1 MSEIRSGLPGTTGA
15 PADPAGPPDTHT
27 PPPGAAFMNV
37 VRWVLFAGLLVVA
50 AVSVGGYLGAMREG
64 AATKQSQKQ
73 ARYYCPMH
81 PTYTSD
87 RPGEC
92 PICGMSL
99 EPIPV
104 GGTGVASGA
113 QGDVPGLTTV
123 HLTPERVQMI
133 GVRTAVVEKR
143 PVGARLDLVG
153 FVAPDESRLK
163 RIQIRA
169 PGWVQELFVSRTGDE
184 VTAGQPL
191 LTLYSPELYQSEQ
204 EYLIE
209 ARARA
214 QRDTSTAGHGASLGH
229 DDDGAGSALMRL
241 TLLGVPA
248 EEIARLQ
255 RVPVAV
261 PRITLRATVNGTV
274 LERNVTQGQYV
285 AADVPLFTIADLST
299 VWVLADLYEMD
310 FGRVRAGDRA
320 TFVADALPERSF
332 PARIEFVYPTVSS
345 ETRTLKVRLSLAN
358 PGGVLKPG
366 MYGRVRVSGRA
377 GSALTVPGE
386 AVVNTGEHQY
396 VFLARSD
403 GHFEP
408 RMVWTGAQ
416 DGDRVQVLKGIAE
429 GDTVVASA
437 SFLIDS
443 ESRLKAAI
451 DGMRGPGPAGNAPAP
466 AGHRH

>member
-1 MSEIRSGLPGTTGA
+1 
-15 PADPAGPPDTHT
+15 
-27 PPPGAAFMNV
+27 
-37 VRWVLFAGLLVVA
+37 
-50 AVSVGGYLGAMREG
+50 
-64 AATKQSQKQ
+64 
-73 ARYYCPMH
+73 
-81 PTYTSD
+81 
-87 RPGEC
+87 
-92 PICGMSL
+92 
-99 EPIPV
+99 
-104 GGTGVASGA
+104 
-113 QGDVPGLTTV
+113 
-123 HLTPERVQMI
+123 VQMI

-143 PVGARLDLVG
+143 PVGSRLDLVG

-184 VTAGQPL
+184 VVAGQPL

-214 QRDTSTAGHGASLGH
+214 QRDTSGAPAHGMGH
-229 DDDGAGSALMRL
+229 DDDGVGSALMRL

-285 AADVPLFTIADLST
+285 AADVPLFTIADLTT

-320 TFVADALPERSF
+320 TFVADALSDRSF
-332 PARIEFVYPTVSS
+332 PARIEFIYPTVSS
-345 ETRTLKVRLSLAN
+345 ETRTLKVRLAIDN
-358 PGGVLKPG
+358 PAGVLKPG

-396 VFLARSD
+396 VFLARRD

-416 DGDRVQVLKGIAE
+416 DGDRVQIVKGIAL

-451 DGMRGPGPAGNAPAP
+451 DGMHGPGPAGSAPAP